1 MLESRSLARSAAMSA
16 VPRINPPDAVPADPA
31 LTASETVL
39 AFDFGERFLGVAV
52 GDRALRIAHPLVT
65 IDAGGVT
72 ERFSK
77 IGALID
83 EWRPSLL
90 VVGMPQG
97 ADDQPHRLAARIE
110 RFSRQL
116 GGRFRLPVRLVDEQF
131 TSVEAERELRDAG
144 ARIAGRK
151 ALVHPM
157 AARLILESYFN
168 DVAA

>member
-1 MLESRSLARSAAMSA
+1 MLEVQARAAAMSA
-16 VPRINPPDAVPADPA
+16 VPRSNPSCA
-31 LTASETVL
+31 LPVAPGTNHSATVL

-52 GDRALRIAHPLVT
+52 GDLALRIAHPLATVEA
-65 IDAGGVT
+65 DSGT
-72 ERFSK
+72 ERFTK

-90 VVGMPQG
+90 VVGMPQASEG
-97 ADDQPHRLAARIE
+97 QQHPLAARIE

-116 GGRFRLPVRLVDEQF
+116 AGRFRLRVLLVDEQF
-131 TSVEAERELRDAG
+131 TSVEAERELREAG
-144 ARIAGRK
+144 ARVSDRK